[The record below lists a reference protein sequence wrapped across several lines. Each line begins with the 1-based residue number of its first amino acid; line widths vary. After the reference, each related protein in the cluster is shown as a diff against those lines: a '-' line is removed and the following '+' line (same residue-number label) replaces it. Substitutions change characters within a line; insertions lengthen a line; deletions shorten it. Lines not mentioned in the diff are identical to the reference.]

1 MGDTVKLSIE
11 NKWYLFLAITI
22 AGVTLDW
29 FTKYLAATH
38 LRVGVPV
45 NVIGHYAQF
54 LLVFNKAAIW
64 GFDPRA
70 MLPWFPLNGFFFI
83 FNGIAMIVIIAYFR
97 TLKPS
102 DRLMQWGIALIMPGA
117 LGNLFDRVVHGK
129 IGVVDFIRLGISDR
143 LYWAIFNCA
152 DIYVTFG
159 VAIMLWYFLFVEKKQ
174 KAAVAREHVGPGPSA

>member
-1 MGDTVKLSIE
+1 LEAEVKLTIE
-11 NKWYLFLAITI
+11 KKWYLFIAITI
-22 AGVTLDW
+22 AGVALDW
-29 FTKYLAATH
+29 FTKYLAVTH

-64 GFDPRA
+64 GIDPRA
-70 MLPWFPLNGFFFI
+70 IFPWFPLNGFFYV
-83 FNGIAMIVIIAYFR
+83 FNGIAMIVIILYFK

-117 LGNLFDRVVHGK
+117 LGNILDRVVHAK

-159 VAIMLWYFLFVEKKQ
+159 VAIMLWYFLFEEKKQ

>member
-1 MGDTVKLSIE
+1 MEAFLKITIE
-11 NKWYLFLAITI
+11 KKWHLFIAVTI
-22 AGVTLDW
+22 AGVAFDW

-54 LLVFNKAAIW
+54 LLIFNKAAIW
-64 GFDPRA
+64 GIDPRTII
-70 MLPWFPLNGFFFI
+70 PWFPLNGFFYI
-83 FNGIAMIVIIAYFR
+83 FNIVAMAIIIVYYR

-102 DRLMQWGIALIMPGA
+102 DKLMQWGLALIMPGA
-117 LGNLFDRVVHGK
+117 LGNLFDRLVHAK
-129 IGVVDFIRLGISDR
+129 TGVVDFIRLGISDR

-174 KAAVAREHVGPGPSA
+174 KAAATQPSPDISA